1 MPILLIIGAVRPP
14 HTTVVNITMDSVV
27 DTYMSRCS
35 PGIFK
40 DCRGN
45 VNRKEGK
52 KEGRKKV
59 RKEVS
64 NSVRKKEL
72 TRERKEES

>member
-1 MPILLIIGAVRPP
+1 MLAIVLLTITGTCRMPILLIIGAVRPP

-52 KEGRKKV
+52 KEG
-59 RKEVS
+59 
-64 NSVRKKEL
+64 KKE
-72 TRERKEES
+72 ERR